1 MNLDT
6 ILPHVKKP
14 GQYIGKEFNRIVKD
28 WENAQ
33 VRMAL
38 VFPDRYEIG
47 MSHQGLQIL
56 YHIVNG
62 RKEYLAERAYVPDLD
77 MEDLLRKNGIPLF
90 SLESKKPLKEFDVV
104 GITLP
109 YELCYA
115 NILTILDLAGMPF
128 RAKDRDASCPLV
140 IGGGPCS
147 FNPEPVA
154 DFFDAI
160 LLGDGEEAIL
170 EIAEVVQKAKIDKV
184 DKAELLD
191 RLHRITGLYVPSMFE
206 SRYDAQGN
214 FKEIVPH
221 KEGCERVKKRILA
234 DLEKAEGIITPLVPL
249 TKIVHDRLGVEIAR
263 GCTRG
268 CRFCQAGIIYRPVRE
283 RSPDRV
289 MELARNGIAGSGFD
303 ELALLSL
310 STGDYSCL
318 SQVMI
323 QLMNTFAAQKVSVSM
338 PSMRVGTLTPDIM
351 EQIRRVRKTGFTVA
365 PEAGSE
371 RLRQVINKGITETD
385 LLETCKAAFD
395 LGWRRIKFYFM
406 IGLPTETMDD
416 VEAIAELAH
425 KVLNVTGKGKTITV
439 SVGTFVPKAHT
450 PFQREPQLSIEES
463 FAKIDLLKTRL
474 KKRAFTFKWQDPGQ
488 SFLEGVMARGDRKL
502 SFVIEAAWRK
512 GARLDGWS
520 DYFNLDTWLHAG
532 QECDTDL
539 NQYLRKREVHE
550 ALPWSHLD
558 TGVDESF
565 LCEEH
570 QKALS
575 GEYTPDCRI
584 HGCQKCG
591 LCDFKTLRPIT
602 HHTKDRELTEAART
616 PEPDSRACPSKS
628 IDTEALKDDHPALD
642 ANKKTPEQRPGH
654 YVYKIEYSRLG
665 SARYLGHLEMA
676 SMFFRLFRR
685 VGMPVNY
692 SQGFNPSPRV
702 SFSPALPLGTE
713 SEVEYLLVNLYE
725 ELSDPGALQKAMNGQ
740 LPDGIRV
747 KEIGLSGS
755 EENIVRETC
764 YEIDLG
770 EGFDNQ
776 KLKLYDPA
784 KDLFVNIVRKGR
796 KKIVD
801 AGPLLKDFR
810 VTDAGKVQIVLMSE
824 PGKAGIKPLELLVE
838 ILSCSLEELQVAR
851 VLKVWSKKSSVD
863 KR

>member
-6 ILPHVKKP
+6 ILSHVKKP
-14 GQYIGKEFNRIVKD
+14 SQYIGKEFNRVVKD
-28 WENAQ
+28 WADVQ

-77 MEDLLRKNGIPLF
+77 MEELLRKNEVPLF
-90 SLESKKPLKEFDVV
+90 SIESKRALKEFDVL

-109 YELCYA
+109 YELCYS
-115 NILTILDLAGMPF
+115 NILTILDLAGIPF
-128 RAKDRDASCPLV
+128 RAKDRDASYPLV

-160 LLGDGEEAIL
+160 LLGDGEEAVL
-170 EIAEVVQKAKIDKV
+170 DIAKVVRKAKSDTIG
-184 DKAELLD
+184 KAELLG
-191 RLHRITGLYVPSMFE
+191 RLQKIQGLYVPSMFAPL
-206 SRYDAQGN
+206 YDAQGK
-214 FKEIVPH
+214 FKEIVPRT
-221 KEGCERVKKRILA
+221 EGYEKIKRRVLA
-234 DLEKAEGIITPLVPL
+234 DLEKTAGISTPLVPL

-283 RSPDRV
+283 RSLDHV
-289 MELARNGIAGSGFD
+289 MELAGNGIAGSGFD

-318 SQVMI
+318 SQLMI

-338 PSMRVGTLTPDIM
+338 PSMRVGTLTPEIM

-416 VEAIAELAH
+416 VEAIAELAN
-425 KVLNVTGKGKTITV
+425 KALNVAGKGKTITV

-474 KKRAFTFKWQDPGQ
+474 KKRAFTLRWHDPRQ

-502 SFVIEAAWRK
+502 SFVIEDAWKK

-532 QECDTDL
+532 QACDTDL
-539 NQYLRKREVHE
+539 NQYLRKREAHE

-558 TGVDESF
+558 TGVDASF
-565 LCEEH
+565 LGEEH
-570 QKALS
+570 QKALR

-602 HHTKDRELTEAART
+602 HPA
-616 PEPDSRACPSKS
+616 S
-628 IDTEALKDDHPALD
+628 IDTEALKEDHPALD
-642 ANKKTPEQRPGH
+642 ANRKRPEQRPGH
-654 YVYKIEYSRLG
+654 YVYKIEYSRRG

-685 VGMPVNY
+685 VGVPVNF

-713 SEVEYLLVNLYE
+713 SEAEYLLVNVYE
-725 ELSDPGALQKAMNGQ
+725 ELPDPGALQKVMNGQ
-740 LPDGIRV
+740 LPDGIRI

-755 EENIVRETC
+755 EENIVRETF

-770 EGFDNQ
+770 ERFANQ

-796 KKIVD
+796 KKRVD
-801 AGPLLKDFR
+801 TGPLLKDFR
-810 VTDAGKVQIVLMSE
+810 VSAAGKVQIVLLSE
-824 PGKAGIKPLELLVE
+824 PGKAGIKPLELLAV
-838 ILSCSLEELQVAR
+838 ILCCSLEELQVAR

-863 KR
+863 TR